1 MCTYESA
8 YNRGRLPSVVPAD
21 NNNGM
26 ETLDTIEAINTI
38 SHSEFTGQDPVAS
51 SRQQQAYMPVQSDSA
66 GIDMQGYHHLHNP
79 HLDSHLATPPVS
91 GSVAAPL
98 QPSLQSSSS
107 LRPNSP
113 EPQTDLQGHY
123 IGPASGVSFLLRLQ
137 KRLHQAVS
145 FSHPD
150 SIFTFGDAPL
160 HHPSEFDP
168 SFCMMLP
175 REDAQRLV
183 DRYFDYA
190 MPTYRFL
197 HFPTVQKWFTE
208 FYDSLG
214 AMNDGSGAAAKAA
227 LLFMI
232 FAHAWAYMPDEDKPG
247 PPDLSVRYYLAAEH
261 LLAKEKG
268 SVRLT
273 SVQARLLQCYYLLT
287 RSRINHCWN
296 QFGTV
301 TRLALAIGLHRNKR
315 PDASTAHRGAGNG
328 GDHLGLIESECRRR
342 TFWCV
347 YTLDAYLSLSL
358 GRPPTFHDDDIDTEL
373 PACVDDNEIT
383 AAHMGPSANS
393 MNGGLSVMLAPLA
406 HMKYDIT
413 GISQNSK
420 SPCFYFWLTKL

>member
-8 YNRGRLPSVVPAD
+8 YNRGRLPSVIPAD
-21 NNNGM
+21 SSTMDSTM
-26 ETLDTIEAINTI
+26 ETAMETTMDSIEAMGTI
-38 SHSEFTGQDPVAS
+38 DHADYVRPESVVTP
-51 SRQQQAYMPVQSDSA
+51 RQQQQQQQPASASYLPVQSGGA
-66 GIDMQGYHHLHNP
+66 GLTMQGYHHHLHNP
-79 HLDSHLATPPVS
+79 HLDSHLATPPPVS
-91 GSVAAPL
+91 GGSFTAGPL
-98 QPSLQSSSS
+98 QTSIQSSSS
-107 LRPNSP
+107 SRPNSP

-145 FSHPD
+145 FLHPD

-175 REDAQRLV
+175 RDDAQRLL

-197 HFPTVQKWFTE
+197 HFPTAQKWFTE

-247 PPDLSVRYYLAAEH
+247 LPDLSVRYYLAAEH
-261 LLAKEKG
+261 LLANEKG

-287 RSRINHCWN
+287 RSRINHCWI

-301 TRLALAIGLHRNKR
+301 TRGPGHWPAQKQE
-315 PDASTAHRGAGNG
+315 AG
-328 GDHLGLIESECRRR
+328 CACCPPRRWQRRR
-342 TFWCV
+342 PSGSDRVRVSAAHILVCL
-347 YTLDAYLSLSL
+347 YARCIS
-358 GRPPTFHDDDIDTEL
+358 RPV
-373 PACVDDNEIT
+373 ART
-383 AAHMGPSANS
+383 AADLPR
-393 MNGGLSVMLAPLA
+393 
-406 HMKYDIT
+406 
-413 GISQNSK
+413 
-420 SPCFYFWLTKL
+420 